1 MPALN
6 AAAPDFTLKN
16 TRFEDVSLSGLKGQ
30 KVVLAF
36 YPAAFT
42 GVCQAELCAFQD
54 RLAQLND
61 LNAVVLGISSDSPYA
76 NGVFAENNGINFD
89 LLSDPTRDTINAYG
103 VAFPNFSGVPG
114 FTASQRAV
122 FVVGTDGALTYAQ
135 TCEHPGLEP
144 DYEALIAAL
153 SA

>member
-6 AAAPDFTLKN
+6 APAPGFTLKN
-16 TRFEDVSLSGLKGQ
+16 TQFEDVSLSDLRGQ

-42 GVCQAELCAFQD
+42 GVCQAELCTFRD
-54 RLAQLND
+54 MLAQLND

-76 NGVFAENNGINFD
+76 NGVFANDNGISFD
-89 LLSDPTRDTINAYG
+89 LLSDPTRGTINAYE
-103 VAFPNFSGVPG
+103 VAFPDFSGVPG
-114 FTASQRAV
+114 YTASQRAV
-122 FVVGTDGALTYAQ
+122 FIVDPDGTLTYSEI
-135 TCEHPGLEP
+135 CEHPGKEP
-144 DYEALIAAL
+144 DYEALVAAL

>member
-6 AAAPDFTLKN
+6 TPAPDFTLKN
-16 TRFEDVSLSGLKGQ
+16 TRFEDVSLSGLRGQ
-30 KVVLAF
+30 QVVLAF

-42 GVCQAELCAFQD
+42 GVCQAELCSFRD
-54 RLAQLND
+54 MLSQLNS

-76 NGVFAENNGINFD
+76 NGVFAQDNEITFD
-89 LLSDPTRDTINAYG
+89 LLSDPTRGTINAYE

-114 FTASQRAV
+114 YTASQRAV
-122 FVVGTDGALTYAQ
+122 FIVDTEGNLKYTEI
-135 TCEHPGLEP
+135 CEHPGKEP
-144 DYEALIAAL
+144 DYDALVAAL

>member
-6 AAAPDFTLKN
+6 APAPDFTLKN
-16 TRFEDVSLSGLKGQ
+16 TDFEDVSLSALRGKQ
-30 KVVLAF
+30 VVVAF

-42 GVCQAELCAFQD
+42 GVCKAELCAFRD
-54 RLAQLND
+54 MLAQLND

-76 NGVFAENNGINFD
+76 NGVFAKSNDIAFN
-89 LLSDPTRDTINAYG
+89 LLSDPTRETINAYD

-114 FTASQRAV
+114 YTASQRAV
-122 FVVGTDGALTYAQ
+122 FVVDTDGNLKYTEI
-135 TCEHPGLEP
+135 CEHPGKEP
-144 DYEALIAAL
+144 DYDALVSAL